1 MSTEIV
7 PIATEHEARRITE
20 RIRAAL
26 DRLSTAWGDLVE
38 RVTEAHERRVDEALG
53 YDSWESYAKAELT
66 PSSEIATELRRE
78 IVAKLSEAGMST
90 RAIAP
95 VVGVSQRQVSTDVR
109 SNFSPETE
117 VGPVDAPASAA
128 PRTVTGLDHKTYTV
142 APKPPMAEPDQSSG
156 EPEVS
161 VIEPATGEIHT
172 EPSFAPGV
180 KGKIYGPK
188 FNQEKAIRNLTHMCE
203 GIVFGTKNIS
213 NPTFDSEEASSIT
226 ASLSAAITSLKQII
240 KLVKEN
246 QK

>member
-1 MSTEIV
+1 MSTEV
-7 PIATEHEARRITE
+7 APIATEHEARRITE

-95 VVGVSQRQVSTDVR
+95 VVGVSQQLVSNDQKVTK
-109 SNFSPETE
+109 SLSPDQSE
-117 VGPVDAPASAA
+117 

-142 APKPPMAEPDQSSG
+142 APKPPICLLYTS
-156 EPEVS
+156 
-161 VIEPATGEIHT
+161 
-172 EPSFAPGV
+172 PSP
-180 KGKIYGPK
+180 
-188 FNQEKAIRNLTHMCE
+188 R
-203 GIVFGTKNIS
+203 
-213 NPTFDSEEASSIT
+213 D
-226 ASLSAAITSLKQII
+226 
-240 KLVKEN
+240 
-246 QK
+246 